1 MFTNKIRRK
10 LSSFFI
16 EFLSLIKEITRE
28 HQEFKNSK
36 KSIDDYFGITTVKVN
51 LTKKKKQYKIKNPG
65 EILTR
70 PIFLVTD
77 NNGYYIPN
85 WNIRYLCSTKP
96 IKMCIK
102 LICEM
107 YNVTVMNLD
116 YENPPG
122 PDESSTV

>member
-85 WNIRYLCSTKP
+85 WNIRNLCSTKP

-107 YNVTVMNLD
+107 YNVAVMNLD

>member
-1 MFTNKIRRK
+1 MFTNEIRRK
-10 LSSFFI
+10 FSSFLIKSF
-16 EFLSLIKEITRE
+16 SLIKTITKE
-28 HQEFKNSK
+28 HIEFKNSK

-51 LTKKKKQYKIKNPG
+51 LTTKKKQFKIKNPG

-77 NNGYYIPN
+77 NHGYYNSN
-85 WNIRYLCSTKP
+85 WNMRNLCSTKP
-96 IKMCIK
+96 IKMGIK

>member
-36 KSIDDYFGITTVKVN
+36 KSIDDYFGITIVKVN

-85 WNIRYLCSTKP
+85 WNIRNLCSTKP

>member
-85 WNIRYLCSTKP
+85 WNIRNLCSTKP